1 MFDVFRLR
9 DTLLNIEWL
18 YVTIDPFSVG
28 KHGNTFFVG
37 SRTIPLAASLT
48 LVSKYC

>member
-28 KHGNTFFVG
+28 KHGDTFFCG
-37 SRTIPLAASLT
+37 QQNDPSGRFTNAS
-48 LVSKYC
+48 